1 MGGTP
6 MGNHSDTS
14 ICDKN
19 LRVHGLKNLFIAGSS
34 TFPTGSH
41 ANPTYHI
48 VRLSLRLAKYLS
60 ELV

>member
-1 MGGTP
+1 

>member
-41 ANPTYHI
+41 ANPPI
-48 VRLSLRLAKYLS
+48 I
-60 ELV
+60 